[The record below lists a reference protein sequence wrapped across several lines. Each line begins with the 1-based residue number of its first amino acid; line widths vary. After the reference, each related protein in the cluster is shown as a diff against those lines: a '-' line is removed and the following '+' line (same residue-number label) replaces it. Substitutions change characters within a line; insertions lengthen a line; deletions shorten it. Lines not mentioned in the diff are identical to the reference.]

1 LVARDEILEGYG
13 LDQDYMKWLKEHHR
27 AKWTKLSKPA
37 PSKQAVGKAASK
49 RKDESS
55 ISSISQ
61 ESIADTNGFDG
72 GFDDCNYSGA
82 PAATTT
88 LAKRKPP
95 SVNSVSVR
103 SEDQSDLRS
112 MVMDIISDSRKEDKK
127 QFSRFEQQLGGFQD
141 QFCALERKV
150 ESKISTIE
158 SNLGELRDEIGSDQ
172 TDLKEVL
179 VFR

>member
-1 LVARDEILEGYG
+1 
-13 LDQDYMKWLKEHHR
+13 MTEHHR
-27 AKWTKLSKPA
+27 AKWKKLSKPA
-37 PSKQAVGKAASK
+37 PSKQTGSKAASK
-49 RKDESS
+49 RKDDS
-55 ISSISQ
+55 ISSMSQ
-61 ESIADTNGFDG
+61 ESIAGTDGFDG

-103 SEDQSDLRS
+103 SEDQSELRS
-112 MVMDIISDSRKEDKK
+112 MVMDIINDSRKEDKK
-127 QFSRFEQQLGGFQD
+127 QFSRFEQQLGGFKD
-141 QFCALERKV
+141 QFSALERKV

-158 SNLGELRDEIGSDQ
+158 SNLGELRDETRRIYQ
-172 TDLKEVL
+172 TVLKEFL